1 MQYQDNLG
9 AEKVALSAAELTELD
24 KFTEP
29 TPLYPNWFQAFAT
42 DTAVRDAL
50 DISKTC

>member
-29 TPLYPNWFQAFAT
+29 T
-42 DTAVRDAL
+42 AL
-50 DISKTC
+50 PELVLGFCDRYCGA